1 MKNKLAMNSLK
12 SLKKA
17 FVIEDKVSLIKEQI
31 NLSSKK
37 NLLSNKREKYNED
50 HSVTR
55 FNNNIQTIP
64 LGENC
69 NETVLPIN
77 NNFYYTKKPKTLT
90 NSSSEKNPNRSSNLN
105 SISNNTLN

>member
-1 MKNKLAMNSLK
+1 MKNKLAMNRLNSF
-12 SLKKA
+12 KKA

-37 NLLSNKREKYNED
+37 KLLSNKQEKYNED
-50 HSVTR
+50 HSVTP

-69 NETVLPIN
+69 NETSLPIN
-77 NNFYYTKKPKTLT
+77 NSFYYTKKPKTLT
-90 NSSSEKNPNRSSNLN
+90 NSSLKKNP
-105 SISNNTLN
+105 